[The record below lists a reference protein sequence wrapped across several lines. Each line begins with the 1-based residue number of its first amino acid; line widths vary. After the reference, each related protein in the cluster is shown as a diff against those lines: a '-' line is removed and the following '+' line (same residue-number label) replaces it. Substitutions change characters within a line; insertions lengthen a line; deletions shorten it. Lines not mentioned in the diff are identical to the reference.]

1 MFTMTQNLQVAHQ
14 IQADRLETADR
25 HRRARKARRLAA
37 EREALDARPV
47 NLVRLHAR
55 KSPKVTSRVA

>member
-14 IQADRLETADR
+14 IQADRLATADQ

-37 EREALDARPV
+37 EREAMDARPV
-47 NLVRLHAR
+47 NVVRLHAR
-55 KSPKVTSRVA
+55 KSPKATSRVA